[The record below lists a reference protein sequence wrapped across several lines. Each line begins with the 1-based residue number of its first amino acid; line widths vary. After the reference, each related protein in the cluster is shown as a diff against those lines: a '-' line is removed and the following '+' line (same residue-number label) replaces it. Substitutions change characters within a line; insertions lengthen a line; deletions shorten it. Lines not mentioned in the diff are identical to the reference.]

1 MGIKF
6 FKGIVSNCKKD
17 ILSTTTGTYEE
28 FYSKK
33 NVAGKKVS
41 GEIKTKHTHYLNF
54 NIGREAFRLEGDYVF
69 VNGDLVALLA
79 KNSGKGYHD
88 VVFFK
93 NFSKGF
99 GRLPEKESLFVKKM
113 GAVFSGI
120 IWLVISFIVCLVF
133 FAIFFEPSKW
143 NATLTLII
151 PLVICIVRIA
161 IGVKNAEEDVEAINL
176 LLNTIEDAFSPEE
189 LQELYKQE

>member
-6 FKGIVSNCKKD
+6 FKGVVSNYKKD
-17 ILSTTTGTYEE
+17 TLSTTTGTYEE
-28 FYSKK
+28 FYSRK
-33 NVAGKKVS
+33 NATGKKVS
-41 GEIKTKHTHYLNF
+41 GEIKTEHTHYLSF
-54 NIGREAFRLEGDYVF
+54 NIGRVAFRLEGDFVF
-69 VNGDLVALLA
+69 GNGDLIALLA
-79 KNSGKGYHD
+79 KNSGKGYFN

-93 NFSKGF
+93 NFSREF
-99 GRLPEKESLFVKKM
+99 GRLPEKESLFVKKV

-120 IWLVISFIVCLVF
+120 IWLVVSFIVCLVF

-161 IGVKNAEEDVEAINL
+161 IGVKNAEEDVEATNL